1 MKKKKK
7 NKNKILIAIFAVLFI
22 IIALVVGI
30 SIYVKSCLKPTDAF
44 LNGQVCEEGQDV
56 PCDFTVFIVDEGAY
70 GKSTLDK
77 LQEKG
82 IIKNSDIVYYY
93 NRIFSGYSFAAGY
106 FELPHTVDDGNGG
119 KREGDFIRHYA
130 EKIGEST
137 TVSAQEILDYW
148 NDEAV
153 VRSYMKDYPFL
164 TDAIFNENVKY
175 LLEGYINQLLYIH
188 SLFLY
193 LHLLLH
199 DSYN

>member
-7 NKNKILIAIFAVLFI
+7 NKNKILIAIFTVLFV

-82 IIKNSDIVYYY
+82 IIKNSEIDYYY
-93 NRIFSGYSFAAGY
+93 NRIFSG
-106 FELPHTVDDGNGG
+106 
-119 KREGDFIRHYA
+119 
-130 EKIGEST
+130 
-137 TVSAQEILDYW
+137 
-148 NDEAV
+148 
-153 VRSYMKDYPFL
+153 
-164 TDAIFNENVKY
+164 
-175 LLEGYINQLLYIH
+175 
-188 SLFLY
+188 
-193 LHLLLH
+193 
-199 DSYN
+199 

>member
-119 KREGDFIRHYA
+119 KR
-130 EKIGEST
+130 
-137 TVSAQEILDYW
+137 
-148 NDEAV
+148 
-153 VRSYMKDYPFL
+153 
-164 TDAIFNENVKY
+164 
-175 LLEGYINQLLYIH
+175 
-188 SLFLY
+188 
-193 LHLLLH
+193 
-199 DSYN
+199 

>member
-7 NKNKILIAIFAVLFI
+7 NKNKILIAIFAVLFV

-82 IIKNSDIVYYY
+82 IYIMPNAVKGFFRVSHMGVQSHADLDQL
-93 NRIFSGYSFAAGY
+93 AA
-106 FELPHTVDDGNGG
+106 
-119 KREGDFIRHYA
+119 
-130 EKIGEST
+130 
-137 TVSAQEILDYW
+137 
-148 NDEAV
+148 
-153 VRSYMKDYPFL
+153 
-164 TDAIFNENVKY
+164 AIH
-175 LLEGYINQLLYIH
+175 QATQ
-188 SLFLY
+188 S
-193 LHLLLH
+193 
-199 DSYN
+199 